1 MADMPHPLAGVYLG
15 GRECVCVCVCRCKHT
30 HVYLTGSVTFDSK
43 VRDCFCH
50 MRAFELFC
58 SLSIYFICSLLS
70 EGLLGTMGVVTAVFI
85 IQEIGWKPVGSS
97 VSIDK

>member
-1 MADMPHPLAGVYLG
+1 
-15 GRECVCVCVCRCKHT
+15 
-30 HVYLTGSVTFDSK
+30 
-43 VRDCFCH
+43 